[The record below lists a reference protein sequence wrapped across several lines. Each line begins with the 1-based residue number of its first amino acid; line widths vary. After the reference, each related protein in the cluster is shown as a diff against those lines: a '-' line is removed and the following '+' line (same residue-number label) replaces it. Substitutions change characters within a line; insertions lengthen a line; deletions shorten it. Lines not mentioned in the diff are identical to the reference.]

1 MQQYQRTPTV
11 LCLTPTAETAHP
23 VGQLHV
29 APLNAYR
36 SKGFEY
42 VI

>member
-1 MQQYQRTPTV
+1 V

-29 APLNAYR
+29 APLNTYR